1 MMSWIYLHKLADV
14 IFGVIQ
20 KLLYITKLGQVMHH
34 YYRNFSERL
43 VTSFRLLFSFIIT
56 SLKRGWDRKKK
67 INLTFL
73 RLFNN
78 PLSQY
83 LIFRIISC
91 MKCFF
96 WVIYQNWKWDWGS
109 LLVHICFHKNA
120 SYLVLYQLA
129 KFKCQTFFPSQDI
142 K

>member
-1 MMSWIYLHKLADV
+1 MHKLADV

-43 VTSFRLLFSFIIT
+43 VTSFRLLFSFIIM
-56 SLKRGWDRKKK
+56 SIKRGWVRKKK

-78 PLSQY
+78 PLSKY

-91 MKCFF
+91 MKCLF
-96 WVIYQNWKWDWGS
+96 WVIYQNWKWDWDS
-109 LLVHICFHKNA
+109 RLVHIFSIKI
-120 SYLVLYQLA
+120 LLI
-129 KFKCQTFFPSQDI
+129 KFSINWQSSNVRPFFLLKISN
-142 K
+142 KMCY